1 MAVTET
7 ITYDFDKIVT
17 RLLERSKDY
26 RVPLKRFYVY
36 LHGETVKLFPI
47 LGKKGGAIYR
57 GMQWKWFADQY
68 KRKDGTIVPAEGG
81 KKKVRTGYSYRLKSG
96 KYRTGAARDIFTR
109 KMVGARKTYGDIVWG
124 RLRHSGKRIKAKD
137 WVMADSSQ
145 MRKAA
150 LGSLQVSTHEIVMS
164 TPVNYAKYQNAMRPF
179 MFLTP
184 EDIDKV
190 RQYIIEYLIEG

>member
-7 ITYDFDKIVT
+7 ITHDFDKVVT
-17 RLLERSKDY
+17 RLLERSRDY
-26 RVPLKRFYVY
+26 TVPLKRFYVY

-47 LGKKGGAIYR
+47 LGKKGGATYR

-68 KRKDGTIVPAEGG
+68 IRKHPKPGQKKIMPAEGIPG
-81 KKKVRTGYSYRLKSG
+81 EVL
-96 KYRTGAARDIFTR
+96 
-109 KMVGARKTYGDIVWG
+109 G
-124 RLRHSGKRIKAKD
+124 RLRHSGKRIKSND
-137 WVMADSSQ
+137 LMMSDSGI

-150 LGSLQVSTHEIVMS
+150 LGSFQVSTHEIVMS

-184 EDIDKV
+184 EDVDKV